1 MMLQKRF
8 HVSKYETERPV
19 TIGKNTKAT
28 ELMKNKFSANIMT
41 EFVRIRKKLIIT
53 YQMIVVRL
61 KKLKEQRSLL

>member
-28 ELMKNKFSANIMT
+28 ELMKNKFSANIMI
-41 EFVRIRKKLIIT
+41 EFVRIRKRLIIT
-53 YQMIVVRL
+53 
-61 KKLKEQRSLL
+61 